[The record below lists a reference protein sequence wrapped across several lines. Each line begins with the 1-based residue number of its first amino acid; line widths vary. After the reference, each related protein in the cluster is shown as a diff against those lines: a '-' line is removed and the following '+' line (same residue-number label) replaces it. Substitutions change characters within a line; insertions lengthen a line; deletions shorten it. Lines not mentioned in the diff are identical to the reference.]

1 MTYIPPTV
9 GVPLSLPLGGGGPNP
24 LLLQKRK
31 TKKAFVPGFAGRF
44 ETDESVVSSV
54 HSPSSLP
61 RSDVPDVPNPITS
74 STKKDDEAIP
84 ELKEEIQ
91 TELNEQSNEAEKTE
105 ERVNI
110 GDEKI
115 QSVDSSN
122 EVTDESR
129 RKKVLAN
136 RQHDLLLKQ
145 TNLMERINN
154 LESQQNELC
163 GFERFEEA
171 ESIDSEISH
180 LRESLLE
187 LNNEYY
193 VEIPSQI
200 SDINSRIETLTKTAI
215 AEKNAQVVQILGK
228 INGKTQELETA
239 RESLLKDLVRA
250 REIDGKFR
258 DRDSALKEREIDLM
272 KRSDEIEEK
281 ILHESKAIEAENFE
295 AESKISEL
303 DSLISDLQKQLSE
316 AINKRSE
323 YAISLSGNQ
332 LKLKS
337 IRVQFSTQLEELEDD
352 RARFEESKCE
362 LIALKSSE
370 GGGNVENLE
379 EQLQR
384 LESELESVKNSD
396 QTNHIEKEIF
406 DMTLLLDRQG
416 KWEAELTEIKASIDP
431 ARTALIEASQ
441 LTSFLNDTYKQSEAQ
456 LDNFR
461 TRIRLLED
469 KVPLMEAEKAAAIA
483 DRAFK
488 EAKEL
493 SVELKSIT
501 EEISGAESRLSDL
514 KKAVKANRSELNK
527 AICAESEIK
536 ETLKNLEVEFSQS
549 FIRHFNNRKEDLLAA
564 KNLVTTTTVLC
575 HIDLEIE
582 HCNICIPTPPSCALD
597 SC

>member
-74 STKKDDEAIP
+74 STKKDDEASP

-105 ERVNI
+105 ERDNI

-122 EVTDESR
+122 EVIEESR

-136 RQHDLLLKQ
+136 RQHDLMLKQ

-171 ESIDSEISH
+171 ESIDSEISL

-193 VEIPSQI
+193 VEIPCQI

-258 DRDSALKEREIDLM
+258 DRDSALIEQEIDLM

-332 LKLKS
+332 LKLRS

-396 QTNHIEKEIF
+396 QTNHIEKEIS

-461 TRIRLLED
+461 TRIRLLEE

-501 EEISGAESRLSDL
+501 EEISRAESRLSDL

-527 AICAESEIK
+527 AICAESESK

-549 FIRHFNNRKEDLLAA
+549 FIRHINNRKEDLLAA

-582 HCNICIPTPPSCALD
+582 HCNICISTPPSCALD